1 MVWTDVKGLLEQ
13 TFNDRLYFISTFNL
27 SHCSSL
33 SIKLKISLFSIIL
46 KKLIGILINILL
58 YSLSLAKH
66 VVNQAQ

>member
-33 SIKLKISLFSIIL
+33 SIKLKIS
-46 KKLIGILINILL
+46 
-58 YSLSLAKH
+58 
-66 VVNQAQ
+66 VVF